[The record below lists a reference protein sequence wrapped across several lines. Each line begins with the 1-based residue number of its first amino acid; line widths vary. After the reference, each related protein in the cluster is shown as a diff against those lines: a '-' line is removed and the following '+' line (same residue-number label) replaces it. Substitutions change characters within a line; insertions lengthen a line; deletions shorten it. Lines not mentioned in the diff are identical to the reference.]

1 MAPSELVYWPFL
13 GKGARDIERHFL
25 NRDFSIIAKKG
36 VGGREKKS
44 GFAASANI
52 GCIIYGV
59 GVWCQRCWS

>member
-36 VGGREKKS
+36 VGGRGREK
-44 GFAASANI
+44 
-52 GCIIYGV
+52 
-59 GVWCQRCWS
+59 